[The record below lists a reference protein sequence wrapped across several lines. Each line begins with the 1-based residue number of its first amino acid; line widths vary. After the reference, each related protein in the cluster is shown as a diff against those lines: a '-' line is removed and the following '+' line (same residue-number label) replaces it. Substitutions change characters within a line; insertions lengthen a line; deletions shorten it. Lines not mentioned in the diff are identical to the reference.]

1 MTDAAFP
8 LSNGDQFIAIYQ
20 GGPNDGQT
28 DTRFVTEGDFDAEIT
43 VITAVDGNEAM
54 IDYTKSSV
62 AKVGDEYHV
71 TYVYDAKDSD
81 QVTSHEDRGDRQ

>member
-1 MTDAAFP
+1 MTDAAFT

-28 DTRFVTEGDFDAEIT
+28 DTRFVTDGDFDAEIT

-62 AKVGDEYHV
+62 SKVGDEYHV
-71 TYVYDAKDSD
+71 FYVYDPKDSD
-81 QVTSHEDRGDRQ
+81 RVNAPEDRGDRQ